1 MGISIASSDVGGT
14 SVAEEEK
21 DQKAQE
27 GDEVAEGADESIKK
41 KSEEAGEGQKTPAP
55 KLIYIVLALNLVVLL
70 ALAVFVWMNLSKSQ
84 KQVSLA
90 DIEAS
95 KSSSG
100 AEHSGGQGEGG
111 EEAGAAKE
119 SKFLPESFTVN
130 LADGSGAHFAI
141 VDVEIEVDDDFVKEE
156 VIRLRPRIRDFII
169 VILSSKTYD
178 QIASVD
184 GRDFLREEIRN
195 KVNGYLTK
203 GQIKNVY
210 FTKFIIQ

>member
-1 MGISIASSDVGGT
+1 
-14 SVAEEEK
+14 VAEEEK
-21 DQKAQE
+21 AQE
-27 GDEVAEGADESIKK
+27 GNDAAEGADESIKK
-41 KSEEAGEGQKTPAP
+41 KSDAADGGQKAPAP

-90 DIEAS
+90 DIEAT
-95 KSSSG
+95 KSG
-100 AEHSGGQGEGG
+100 DGGHGGGEHGEGG
-111 EEAGAAKE
+111 GEHGGADAGSAT
-119 SKFLPESFTVN
+119 SKFIPESFTVS

-156 VIRLRPRIRDFII
+156 IIRLKPRIRDFII

-178 QIASVD
+178 QIASAD

-195 KVNGYLTK
+195 KVNGYLPK
-203 GQIKNVY
+203 GKIKNVY
-210 FTKFIIQ
+210 FTKFIIN

>member
-1 MGISIASSDVGGT
+1 M
-14 SVAEEEK
+14 AEEE
-21 DQKAQE
+21 QKAE
-27 GDEVAEGADESIKK
+27 DAAEGAEAADESIKK
-41 KSEEAGEGQKTPAP
+41 KTSSSEEGQKAPAP

-95 KSSSG
+95 KSADPSAVSEG
-100 AEHSGGQGEGG
+100 AEASPG
-111 EEAGAAKE
+111 E
-119 SKFLPESFTVN
+119 SKFIPESFKVN
-130 LADGSGAHFAI
+130 LADSSGSHFAV
-141 VDVEIEVDDDFVKEE
+141 VDVEIEVDADFVREE
-156 VIRLRPRIRDFII
+156 VVRLRPRIRDFII

-195 KVNGYLTK
+195 KINGYLTK

-210 FTKFIIQ
+210 FTQFIIQ

>member
-1 MGISIASSDVGGT
+1 M
-14 SVAEEEK
+14 AEEEK
-21 DQKAQE
+21 PSGEAAE
-27 GDEVAEGADESIKK
+27 NAEVVDESIKK
-41 KSEEAGEGQKTPAP
+41 KSDGSEGAQKAPAP

-95 KSSSG
+95 KAPEAHAAAG
-100 AEHSGGQGEGG
+100 GEHSGGEGEKGGEGA
-111 EEAGAAKE
+111 EAS
-119 SKFLPESFTVN
+119 SKFIPESFKVN
-130 LADGSGAHFAI
+130 LADSTGSHFAI
-141 VDVEIEVDDDFVKEE
+141 VDVEIEVEDDFVKEE
-156 VIRLRPRIRDFII
+156 VVRLRPRIRDFIV

-178 QIASVD
+178 QIASID

-195 KVNGYLTK
+195 KINGYLTR

-210 FTKFIIQ
+210 FTQFIIQ

>member
-1 MGISIASSDVGGT
+1 
-14 SVAEEEK
+14 VAEEE
-21 DQKAQE
+21 QTA
-27 GDEVAEGADESIKK
+27 EVAESAEGADESIKK
-41 KSEEAGEGQKTPAP
+41 KSEGGGEAQKAAAP
-55 KLIYIVLALNLVVLL
+55 KMIYIVLALNLVVLL

-84 KQVSLA
+84 KQITLA

-95 KSSSG
+95 KAG
-100 AEHSGGQGEGG
+100 GDAHGGGGDHGGGGGGGGEHGEGG
-111 EEAGAAKE
+111 GAAAGA
-119 SKFLPESFTVN
+119 SQFIPESFTVN
-130 LADGSGAHFAI
+130 LADTSGAHFAI
-141 VDVEIEVDDDFVKEE
+141 VDVSIEVTDDFVREE
-156 VIRLRPRIRDFII
+156 VTRLKPRIRDFIV

-203 GQIKNVY
+203 GQIKSVY

>member
-1 MGISIASSDVGGT
+1 
-14 SVAEEEK
+14 VAEEEE

-27 GDEVAEGADESIKK
+27 GGEAAEGADESIKK
-41 KSEEAGEGQKTPAP
+41 KSDSGGEGQKAPAP

-100 AEHSGGQGEGG
+100 AEHSSGGGEGG
-111 EEAGAAKE
+111 EAAGAKE
-119 SKFLPESFTVN
+119 SKFIPESFTVN

-156 VIRLRPRIRDFII
+156 VVRLRPRIRDFII

>member
-1 MGISIASSDVGGT
+1 
-14 SVAEEEK
+14 VAEEEEE
-21 DQKAQE
+21 QKAQE
-27 GDEVAEGADESIKK
+27 GGEAAEGADESIKK
-41 KSEEAGEGQKTPAP
+41 KSDGAGEGQKAPAP

-100 AEHSGGQGEGG
+100 AAHGGEHGEGG
-111 EEAGAAKE
+111 EEAGAGKE
-119 SKFLPESFTVN
+119 SKFIPESFTVN